1 MGPHSRDRS
10 TIRALL
16 LLGVAAGVSIAI
28 AADAEMDAGQAGLTQ
43 TGDTWVGKR
52 VVQKHADLRLR
63 IERRVVNTKN
73 RLEIYRVE
81 QVNGPWLW
89 LHARELSGW
98 VPANQVVPVEQAID
112 FFTEYIRTNLAGGFG
127 YAMRAKIWRVEKKD
141 VDKALADCNE
151 AIRLDPTRAYGYYNR
166 GLAWESKH
174 EYDKAIADFTEA
186 VRLDPRNADA
196 FVGRGN
202 QSSSKK
208 EYDKAIADFTESIRL
223 DPNNALAYFN
233 RGNDWCN
240 TGEYDKAIADYSEA
254 IRLDPNDVGAY
265 VGRGAAWWYKKQ
277 PDKAIADATEAIRL
291 DASNSL
297 VHYNRGLAWCDKEEY
312 DNALADFDEAI
323 RLDPRDGPT
332 FHSRAWIRAMCPI
345 GKYRDWKKAVESA
358 TRACELS
365 EWRDPNDISMLA
377 AAYAEAGDFE
387 KAVEL
392 EGTADKLYVEPEA
405 KKASE
410 DRLDLYKQK
419 QKKPSRPD
427 RE

>member
-1 MGPHSRDRS
+1 MVPHSRHRS
-10 TIRALL
+10 PIRALL
-16 LLGVAAGVSIAI
+16 LLCVAAGVSIAI
-28 AADAEMDAGQAGLTQ
+28 AADAEMDDGQAGLTQ

-52 VVQKHADLRLR
+52 VVQKHTDLRLR
-63 IERRVVNTKN
+63 IERRVVNTKK
-73 RLEIYRVE
+73 RLETYLVE

-98 VPANQVVPVEQAID
+98 VPADEVVPVEQAID
-112 FFTEYIRTNLAGGFG
+112 FFTEYVRTNPADGFG
-127 YAMRAKIWRVEKKD
+127 YAMRAKIWREEKKD
-141 VDKALADCNE
+141 VDRALADCNE
-151 AIRLDPTRAYGYYNR
+151 AIRLNPTRASGYYNR

-186 VRLDPRNADA
+186 IRLDPANADA
-196 FVGRGN
+196 FISRGN

-208 EYDKAIADFTESIRL
+208 EYDKAVADRSEAIRL

-233 RGNDWCN
+233 RGNDRAN
-240 TGEYDKAIADYSEA
+240 TREYDKAIADYSEA
-254 IRLDPNDVGAY
+254 IRLDPNDAGAY

-291 DASNSL
+291 DARNGL
-297 VHYNRGLAWCDKEEY
+297 AHYNRGLAWCNKEEY
-312 DNALADFDEAI
+312 DRALADFDEAI
-323 RLDPRDGPT
+323 RLDPRDRPT
-332 FHSRAWIRAMCPI
+332 FHSRAWIWAMCPI
-345 GKYRDWKKAVESA
+345 GRFRDGRKAVESA

-365 EWRDPNDISMLA
+365 QWRDPDDVSTLA

-392 EGTADKLYVEPEA
+392 EETANKLYAESEE
-405 KKASE
+405 KQASE
-410 DRLDLYKQK
+410 RRLELYRHR
-419 QKKPSRPD
+419 QKKPYRPE